1 LDKVKEDFALMA
13 AANDTETER
22 LNEEIIQLNKKIKTA
37 EAAGQQKQAGQA
49 VDTKKAL
56 EAEKNF

>member
-1 LDKVKEDFALMA
+1 MA

-22 LNEEIIQLNKKIKTA
+22 LNEEIVQLNKQIKTA
-37 EAAGQQKQAGQA
+37 EAVGQQKQAGKA
-49 VDTKKAL
+49 VETKKAL